1 MSSLVSYEPLVNS
14 TMDVFLE
21 RTQMLFADTG
31 ESCDF
36 NKWLQY
42 FAFDVIGDLTWS
54 RRIGFLERNEDVD
67 GIIKFLGDFLSYA
80 GPVSLQA

>member
-14 TMDVFLE
+14 TMDVFLAQ
-21 RTQMLFADTG
+21 TQSLFADTG
-31 ESCDF
+31 ASCDF

-54 RRIGFLERNEDVD
+54 RRIGFVERNEDVD

-80 GPVSLQA
+80 GPVS